1 MYLRCGSRNC
11 IKRTIPTY
19 AMRHTALGHHL
30 FNLSS
35 LVTPALNC
43 SDTQTQ
49 IIPNLKPLPITLP
62 LTCPVS
68 PSFTSAMTQITRH
81 HSFPTRAP
89 SSQATDV
96 EDLIQV
102 EPIPIGD
109 DPLPPYSLN
118 NDHPSSRD
126 TALLRSDPKA
136 PQVSVQPP
144 REEVYNG
151 PPRLHILAAAWGGV
165 IVTPTIKSLIRTSP
179 PPPHGVGCQI
189 LQLEMRNMHSL
200 LQPDPASGTYK
211 VFSLVYRYDG
221 DEYPTVMNL
230 PETIRP
236 SLITIAKPSAVSQLG
251 GANIGNGGYRATIT
265 QPWRSITSSSSS
277 SGPKVE
283 ILAVF
288 YGKKRIEH
296 PAVLEE
302 LANYFE
308 GRTRQIRMTNT
319 FFRGDTWPYTIK
331 SWTVYFRFVGSRAGV
346 QVVTGWENQALEQPW
361 TRD

>member
-1 MYLRCGSRNC
+1 
-11 IKRTIPTY
+11 
-19 AMRHTALGHHL
+19 
-30 FNLSS
+30 
-35 LVTPALNC
+35 
-43 SDTQTQ
+43 
-49 IIPNLKPLPITLP
+49 
-62 LTCPVS
+62 
-68 PSFTSAMTQITRH
+68 MTQINRAQ
-81 HSFPTRAP
+81 SLPTRA
-89 SSQATDV
+89 SSQATDI
-96 EDLIQV
+96 EDLIEV
-102 EPIPIGD
+102 EPMPIGD

-118 NDHPSSRD
+118 SQTSHTLGTPV
-126 TALLRSDPKA
+126 
-136 PQVSVQPP
+136 PQSNTKSPQNSIQEQPQ
-144 REEVYNG
+144 EDAYSG

-165 IVTPTIKSLIRTSP
+165 TVTPTIKSLIRTSP

-211 VFSLVYRYDG
+211 VLSLVYRYDG
-221 DEYPTVMNL
+221 DEYPTVLNL
-230 PETIRP
+230 PENIQP
-236 SLITIAKPSAVSQLG
+236 SLVTIAKPSPSSQLS
-251 GANIGNGGYRATIT
+251 GANHGNGGYRATIS
-265 QPWRSITSSSSS
+265 QPWRSIASSSSS

-308 GRTRQIRMTNT
+308 GRTRQIRMTNA
-319 FFRGDTWPYTIK
+319 FFRGDPWPYTIK